1 MSGPLFRRLQRQS
14 PLTNFSSKLTSSVS
28 HLSTPLFHAD
38 LPKRILDIEEPLTS
52 GGIDRDSGYL
62 LRIRRSLRNASIVF
76 SRNANLAIFEGNWWS
91 IFRTMYV
98 RLFVFEL
105 AELVRQV
112 NGSIANVTICQSCS
126 RRVLYY
132 VTNYFR
138 FRLLVRNRVR
148 REFCHWKRHGVT
160 VFNDESCRATR

>member
-28 HLSTPLFHAD
+28 HLSPLFHTI
-38 LPKRILDIEEPLTS
+38 LPKRILDLGSSFDSRSRFGWNRSRFRVPTHARR
-52 GGIDRDSGYL
+52 DR
-62 LRIRRSLRNASIVF
+62 F
-76 SRNANLAIFEGNWWS
+76 SVQCTYG
-91 IFRTMYV
+91 
-98 RLFVFEL
+98 LFVFEL
-105 AELVRQV
+105 AESVKEV
-112 NGSIANVTICQSCS
+112 NGWIVNATICQSCS

-148 REFCHWKRHGVT
+148 REFCH
-160 VFNDESCRATR
+160 